1 MYRLTLPVITI
12 AGSQDIDNLP
22 LFVKYRLDSLRIEN
36 EKAAIDLKYKLK
48 MNWFADAGFLTSTPW
63 NFYQHFGYSAGV
75 NLSIPVY
82 DGHQKTREKQKLSLE
97 EDTRSGYK
105 NNFKNQYN
113 QQIQQ
118 LYGELKS
125 LQIMTTQ
132 LEKQLSTSEQLVN
145 TLRGQ
150 LETGIIQMTEY
161 INAIKNLRYI
171 NKNLSDNNIRIQ
183 QVINELNYFLAQ

>member
-1 MYRLTLPVITI
+1 
-12 AGSQDIDNLP
+12 
-22 LFVKYRLDSLRIEN
+22 
-36 EKAAIDLKYKLK
+36 
-48 MNWFADAGFLTSTPW
+48 
-63 NFYQHFGYSAGV
+63 
-75 NLSIPVY
+75 
-82 DGHQKTREKQKLSLE
+82 
-97 EDTRSGYK
+97 
-105 NNFKNQYN
+105 
-113 QQIQQ
+113 
-118 LYGELKS
+118 
-125 LQIMTTQ
+125 MTTQ